1 MNFFKFHFF
10 FKSFLKDTKYNRHG
24 VSQNKNIFHD
34 KIICLKNVC
43 VPFKQLWVFK
53 EGAITILMDSLIMK
67 NGVFFFMNFWNCPK
81 ENDKI

>member
-1 MNFFKFHFF
+1 MEFHKIQIYFMI
-10 FKSFLKDTKYNRHG
+10 L
-24 VSQNKNIFHD
+24 

-43 VPFKQLWVFK
+43 VPFKQLRVFK

-67 NGVFFFMNFWNCPK
+67 NGFFFMNFWNCPK